1 MALITFLIL
10 QCFYKKTT
18 VDKVT
23 GMSKEKY
30 VGDVLEKG
38 ATRTST
44 FYVYNM
50 EEGARIAQAAAM
62 TFAVAKNIIRQNRN
76 FCYGPDTKVY
86 LKGMKFTF
94 DQTVVDAFLRPPMC
108 ELAAIPLSPRKRVS
122 VRGKVT
128 RVYLKGM
135 KFTFDQTVVDAFLR
149 PPMCELAAIPSSPSL
164 CVEKSLGSPK
174 LLPQREG
181 AGSRRSIFKTAVEL
195 QLYYSFGT
203 HRCLLLDTEEN
214 LKCANDVD
222 QKSLIGEKVRM
233 KVVGNVVVEVSVL
246 KE

>member
-38 ATRTST
+38 ATRTSM
-44 FYVYNM
+44 FYVYSM

-108 ELAAIPLSPRKRVS
+108 ELAAIPSSPRKRVS

-128 RVYLKGM
+128 RVTKVTSTAG
-135 KFTFDQTVVDAFLR
+135 
-149 PPMCELAAIPSSPSL
+149 
-164 CVEKSLGSPK
+164 
-174 LLPQREG
+174 
-181 AGSRRSIFKTAVEL
+181 GSRQQKIYLQDRSGIAAVL
-195 QLYYSFGT
+195 QLWDSQVMPDITVSASLTAYAVVPKGNGAF
-203 HRCLLLDTEEN
+203 CLSSTKSMEILMEVEEMVEGIVF
-214 LKCANDVD
+214 AVD
-222 QKSLIGEKVRM
+222 DG
-233 KVVGNVVVEVSVL
+233 
-246 KE
+246 